1 MSSEAARSAEICE
14 LGRRDPGE
22 ARSYKQHQAGWPG

>member
-1 MSSEAARSAEICE
+1 MSSGPARSAEICE

-22 ARSYKQHQAGWPG
+22 AGSYKQHKAGWPG